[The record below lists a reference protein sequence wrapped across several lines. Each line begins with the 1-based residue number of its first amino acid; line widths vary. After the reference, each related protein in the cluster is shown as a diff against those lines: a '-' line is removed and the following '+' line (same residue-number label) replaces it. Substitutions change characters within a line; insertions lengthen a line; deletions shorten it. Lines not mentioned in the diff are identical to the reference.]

1 MDWPI
6 SWQKVKDSSDNT
18 GGGSG
23 SGLPVIDLRKY
34 VVSYD
39 EVAPITDETVS
50 ALLDSAAQAESPIIA
65 KFKTKPDSNGNMPL
79 DEIVMI
85 CVVGYSIQE
94 DSRRDAL
101 FAGYAPPTGFVISRL
116 DGRWVITCV
125 DYTPAT
131 A

>member
-1 MDWPI
+1 MHPAI
-6 SWQKVKDSSDNT
+6 LE

-39 EVAPITDETVS
+39 EAAPITDETIS

-79 DEIVMI
+79 DEIVAI
-85 CVVGYSIQE
+85 CSVGYESLE
-94 DSRRDAL
+94 DSSRDAS
-101 FAGYAPPTGFVISRL
+101 FAVYIPPVGFAILRL
-116 DGRWVITCV
+116 DGRWTIFCV
-125 DYTPAT
+125 AYTTAT

>member
-6 SWQKVKDSSDNT
+6 SWQKVKDNA

-23 SGLPVIDLRKY
+23 GGLPVIDLREY

-39 EVAPITDETVS
+39 AVAPITDETVS
-50 ALLDSAAQAESPIIA
+50 ALLDSAAQAGSPIIA

-79 DEIVMI
+79 DEIVII
-85 CVVGYSIQE
+85 CSVGYGILE
-94 DSRRDAL
+94 DSSRDTY
-101 FAGYAPPTGFVISRL
+101 FAGYVPPTGFAISRV
-116 DGRWVITCV
+116 DGRWVIVCV
-125 DYTPAT
+125 DYSPAT

>member
-1 MDWPI
+1 M
-6 SWQKVKDSSDNT
+6 
-18 GGGSG
+18 
-23 SGLPVIDLRKY
+23 IDLRKY

-79 DEIVMI
+79 DEIVTI
-85 CVVGYSIQE
+85 CSVGYSLLE
-94 DSRRDAL
+94 DSSRDASFGGYVPPSG
-101 FAGYAPPTGFVISRL
+101 FAISRL
-116 DGRWVITCV
+116 DGRWVIICV
-125 DYTPAT
+125 AYPPAT